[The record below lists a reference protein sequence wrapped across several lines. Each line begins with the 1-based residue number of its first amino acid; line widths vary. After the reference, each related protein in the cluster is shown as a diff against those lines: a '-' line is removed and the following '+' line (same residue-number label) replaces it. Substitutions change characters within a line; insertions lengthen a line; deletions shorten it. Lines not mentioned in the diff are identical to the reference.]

1 MPTVLKRA
9 LALLVFL
16 IIFNFIWSYLWYLTD
31 ASPNPAD
38 RVPVPKLSDL
48 YKSYL
53 LHTRQLA
60 DVNWHAGLVEK
71 GYERLDSKAP
81 GFDWS
86 WQRNWAYFPL
96 QPYLSRPLTWLGLS
110 PIFALLATSFLGVIA
125 LTTMC
130 VGIVDRAQVFS
141 DQAMRIA
148 LLVIF
153 FVIPPLGLMTNFVVL
168 AAAVFVAAYLL
179 LRQVLIQGLTTSP
192 TLIISAALVLIAC
205 GLSRVQGLIFSV
217 SIVVAF
223 ILAALSARPTRAK
236 FRTIG
241 IFIAAAVIPICAITI
256 LFQTVAND
264 PLAFQKIQRA
274 WGRVFSM
281 PWKPVLEALRSGS
294 VVNFGNGTEAPF
306 TLIRLSL
313 FAALAAVGMYY
324 WVTAKNKNTARHL
337 LIFDGCALVIGLA
350 LIAAPLMTSTLMSA
364 HRYMTCSAI
373 IVAAALQLGWRP
385 TWGFI
390 TLLLLLRMGELVLF
404 SRGYLFLVW

>member
-31 ASPNPAD
+31 ASPNPAA
-38 RVPVPKLSDL
+38 RVAVPKLSDL

-60 DVNWHAGLVEK
+60 DVNWHAGLVEN

-110 PIFALLATSFLGVIA
+110 PIFALLASSFLGVLA

-130 VGIVDRAQVFS
+130 MGIVDRAQAFS

-148 LLVIF
+148 LLVVC
-153 FVIPPLGLMTNFVVL
+153 FVIPPLGLMTNFVVM
-168 AAAVFVAAYLL
+168 AAAIFVAAYLL
-179 LRQVLIQGLTTSP
+179 LRQILAQGLATP
-192 TLIISAALVLIAC
+192 PILIISTAAVLIAS

-217 SIVVAF
+217 SIVAAF
-223 ILAALSARPTRAK
+223 ILAALCATPARAK
-236 FRTIG
+236 IRTIG
-241 IFIAAAVIPICAITI
+241 IFVAAAVIPIFAIAI

-313 FAALAAVGMYY
+313 FAALTAVGMYY
-324 WVTAKNKNTARHL
+324 WLTSKGKNAARHL

-364 HRYMTCSAI
+364 HRYMACSAI

-385 TWGFI
+385 AWGFI

-404 SRGYLFLVW
+404 SRGYLFLIW